1 MTTPALTPAQSLLSV
16 TDLSVSFGD
25 FAAVKGVSLTIR
37 KGETVALVGES
48 GSGKSTLALSILKLQ
63 KNARLKGQI
72 KLGETDILSAPES
85 TLRHIRGGKIGIIF
99 QEPMTSLNPL
109 HTIGNQVTEV
119 LCLHKGLT
127 GKKAHAR
134 TLELLKMAGL
144 PNAAAKIKAYPHEL
158 SGGQRQRVM
167 IAMALAAEPDLLIAD
182 EPTTA
187 LDVTIQKQILELL
200 KDLQKRLGLAIL
212 FISHDLNLVKQIATT
227 THVMKDGKIVESG
240 STKDIMSHPQ
250 NPYTVKLVN
259 SKPKG
264 NPVPPPATAP
274 ILIDGKGLTVK
285 YGNFTALDD
294 VNIAITKGS
303 TLGLVGESGSGKT
316 TLGLA
321 LLDLLSRQSGKVMYM
336 GSEIRHMRPLRGNM
350 QIVFQDPYSS
360 LNPRMSAE
368 QIISEGLE
376 IYERGLSNSIRRQKV
391 IEVLEKVGLPASA
404 LSRYPH
410 EFSGGQR
417 QRIAISRA
425 LILKPDFIVL
435 DEPTSALDVTV
446 QVQIVELLQSL
457 KNSFNLSYLLITH
470 DIRIIKALAD
480 YICVMKDG
488 KIIERGLAK
497 DILESPAK
505 DYTKTLIKAALL

>member
-1 MTTPALTPAQSLLSV
+1 MTTPAFTSASPLLSV

-25 FAAVKGVSLTIR
+25 FAAVNGVSFTIK
-37 KGETVALVGES
+37 KGEITALVGES
-48 GSGKSTLALSILKLQ
+48 GSGKSTVALSILKLQ
-63 KNARLKGQI
+63 SNARLKGQI
-72 KLGETDILSAPES
+72 KLEGTDILSAPEA

-109 HTIGNQVTEV
+109 HTIGNQVAEV

-144 PNAAAKIKAYPHEL
+144 ENAAAKIKAYPHEL

-240 STKDIMSHPQ
+240 STKDIMTHPQ
-250 NPYTVKLVN
+250 NPYTVKLVS
-259 SKPKG
+259 SKPEGK
-264 NPVPPPATAP
+264 PTPPPATAP
-274 ILIDGKGLTVK
+274 VLIDGKDLTVK

-303 TLGLVGESGSGKT
+303 TVGLVGESGSGKT

-321 LLDLLSRQSGKVMYM
+321 LLDLIKKQSGKVMYM
-336 GSEIRHMRPLRGNM
+336 GSEIRRMRPLRKNM

-368 QIISEGLE
+368 QIIGEGLE
-376 IYERGLSNSIRRQKV
+376 IYERGLSKSARRQKV
-391 IEVLEKVGLPASA
+391 LEVLDKVGLPASA

-446 QVQIVELLQSL
+446 QIQIVELLQSL

-497 DILESPAK
+497 DILGTPAK
-505 DYTKTLIKAALL
+505 DYTKTLIKAALI